1 MAKMYYTEDEAAA
14 KLGVGREQLDGLRKE
29 GKLRAYAD
37 GSKRMFKVEEVD
49 KLSAQHA
56 SQSSGEVVLTP
67 ADTGTRDAISLSD
80 TGRPLPPGKED
91 TVITSDGISIFD
103 EEDLEVAAD
112 PMAKTAIAPSVEEQ
126 VNVEGVGSGSGL
138 LDLTRESDD
147 TSLGEV
153 LDHIDVETVVPSSGV
168 SGITEAAISSEAP
181 MGMEV
186 PTVVEE
192 ADAASGAF
200 SGMVVGAC
208 LLMMVVGV
216 VGLAVIQDT
225 LPDFLVA
232 MQKSL
237 VVFLVVGVVV
247 CGILAGVGFA
257 IGKSMSSRAAALQR
271 IGS

>member
-14 KLGVGREQLDGLRKE
+14 KLGVGREQLDAWRKE

-37 GSKRMFKVEEVD
+37 GPKRMFKVEEVD
-49 KLSAQHA
+49 KLGAQRA

-67 ADTGTRDAISLSD
+67 ADSGTRDAISLSD
-80 TGRPLPPGKED
+80 TGKPLPPGKED

-112 PMAKTAIAPSVEEQ
+112 PMAKTAIAPSVDEQ
-126 VNVEGVGSGSGL
+126 VSVEGVGSGSGL

-153 LDHIDVETVVPSSGV
+153 LDHIDVDTAPSSGV
-168 SGITEAAISSEAP
+168 ANMTEASISSEAP
-181 MGMEV
+181 MVIEP

-208 LLMMVVGV
+208 LLMMVIGV
-216 VGLAVIQDT
+216 VGVAVIQDMV
-225 LPDFLVA
+225 PDFLVA
-232 MQKSL
+232 MQNNL
-237 VVFLVVGVVV
+237 AIFLVVGVVV

-257 IGKSMSSRAAALQR
+257 IGKNMASRAAALQR